1 MEIGKRYDNNIVIF
15 KDSICVRDKTN
26 IREILYKSLT
36 KIEVISNCVYF
47 YYPQI
52 NKGTSIVFDNRT
64 ELTYFIEDIRKLV
77 DCDVD
82 FVYDVLSKKPRCDD
96 PFSESEQTK
105 INELQDFFINRINKI
120 DKKITITIEKGE

>member
-1 MEIGKRYDNNIVIF
+1 MEIGKRYNNNIVIF
-15 KDSICVRDKTN
+15 ESSIWVREKTN

-36 KIEVISNCVYF
+36 KIEVMDNYVYF

-64 ELTYFIEDIRKLV
+64 ELIYFIEDIRKLI
-77 DCDVD
+77 DCDVV
-82 FVYDVLSKKPRCDD
+82 FICDVLSKKPRCNN
-96 PFSESEQTK
+96 PFSESELTE

-120 DKKITITIEKGE
+120 DKKITITIGE